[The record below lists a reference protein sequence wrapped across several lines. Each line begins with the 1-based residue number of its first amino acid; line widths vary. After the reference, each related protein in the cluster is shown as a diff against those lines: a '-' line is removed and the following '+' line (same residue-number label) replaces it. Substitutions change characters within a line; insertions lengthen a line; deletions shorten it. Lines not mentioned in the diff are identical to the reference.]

1 MTYGKLLTEDE
12 LDLWVRG
19 HAEIAQGVIVE
30 LVWRLVSAS
39 SPNPKERRFP
49 LGDSIGQHGPDG
61 VLDVAEFPFEPF
73 VPAGRSLW
81 EIGTSLNA
89 SAKAT
94 SDYNDRVADT
104 PSSVRSECAFVF
116 VTPFSG
122 RRDWDY
128 TWKEDAQADWI
139 AKRRERRD
147 WRDVRLIDGT
157 CLMDWLHHFP
167 AVERWLAHKFG
178 WRVEQLETPEL
189 RWNELRAI
197 GEPPS
202 LTPELFLV
210 NRNGACEKLKEI
222 FAGNITQLK
231 LDTYFPDQVGDFV
244 SAYVAAMD
252 EESRIDTVGRCL
264 LISGKE
270 ACNAIIAQRQQH
282 VLIIDYDSEPDGT
295 DEPRLLQ
302 KARRAGHVVIYRG
315 APGGVPHPN
324 CAAISNP
331 KAHHIQQ
338 ALKNAGYND
347 ERARILAQKSSG
359 NLGSLLRLL
368 QNVSLIPEWAETTT
382 AAELVIAEFLGAWNE
397 KAEADRLIVESLV
410 GKSYGEWI
418 GAMREVVRRPGT
430 PLTHRDGKWKFVS
443 RYEGWC
449 ALGPRVFDDHLDR
462 LRETA
467 VTVLRAKDPKFE
479 LPPEERYAS
488 RIHGKILD
496 HSAFLRKGLTETL
509 ALLGGHPKALISCSF
524 GKAEE
529 TAVLAVREILAGAD
543 WVQWAG
549 LNDLLPLLAEAAPN
563 EFLNAVDK
571 ALTSNPCPFD
581 ELFAQE
587 SSGITG
593 TTYMSGLLWA
603 LETLAWD
610 IDYFSR
616 VIVLLG
622 ELAARDPG
630 GNWTNR
636 PANSLTTIL
645 LPWMPQTCA
654 SIAKRRSA
662 IAALLEECPNV
673 AWALLLSLLP
683 GSHSTSRGSRRPA
696 WREMVPEDWSNGVSY
711 DEYWEHVAVY
721 TEIAI
726 RAAKT
731 DLAKL
736 AELIDRMEDLPPS
749 AYRRL
754 VEHLES
760 DSVLE
765 LREAD
770 RLGLWTKLMA
780 LVAKHRRFAGGK
792 WAMSPDQVDRIAAIA
807 ERLKPDAANFRYQRL
822 FSESDFGLYE
832 EKDDFEQQLDELE
845 ERRRKAVEEIF
856 STDGLQAV
864 LEFAKAVESPWRV
877 GIAFGVI
884 ATSEADEA
892 VLPGLLEAE
901 TKQLTQ
907 FAGGF
912 VLGRF
917 RTRDWQ
923 WVDEV
928 DASLWTPSQIGQF
941 LAYLPFKS
949 DTWERSAR
957 LLGQN
962 DSPYWTKTNVNPY
975 EADEGLELAI
985 DALINHGRP
994 RAAISCLHK
1003 MQYEKEPLNPEQVV
1017 RALLAAARSPE
1028 GAQTANA
1035 YEIVE
1040 VIKALQDNPG
1050 QNLDHVLLVEWTY
1063 LPILDRYHDAAPKLL
1078 ERRLAN
1084 EPEFFCELVR
1094 KIFRS
1099 RKEERR
1105 TESVTEGDKI
1115 FATRVYDLL
1124 TGWKTP
1130 PGYRED
1136 GNFDGEALAAWLD
1149 AVMKECA
1156 ETGHI
1161 EVAMNIVGQV
1171 LIHASADPDG
1181 LWIHRSAAAAL
1192 NGKDAGKMRMGFSTA
1207 LFNSRGT
1214 HGFSAGREERALAT
1228 KYREQANAVEI
1239 AGFQRLATTLR
1250 ELATSYER
1258 DAEREASSDPFDDFD
1273 A

>member
-1 MTYGKLLTEDE
+1 MTYSGLLTENQ
-12 LDLWVRG
+12 LDDWVRG

-30 LVWRLVSAS
+30 LVWRLVAAS

-49 LGDSIGQHGPDG
+49 LGDSVGQPGPDG
-61 VLDVAEFPFEPF
+61 VLDVADFPCEPF
-73 VPAGRSLW
+73 VPVGRSLW
-81 EIGTSLNA
+81 EIGTGLDA
-89 SAKAT
+89 RKKAT
-94 SDYNDRVADT
+94 KDYKDRVADT
-104 PSSVRSECAFVF
+104 PEEVRSESAFIF
-116 VTPFSG
+116 VTPLSG

-139 AKRRERRD
+139 AKQLNRKE
-147 WRDVRLIDGT
+147 WRDVRVIDGT
-157 CLMDWLHHFP
+157 DLIDWLHHFP

-178 WRVEQLETPEL
+178 WPVEQLETPEL
-189 RWNELRAI
+189 RWNALSAI
-197 GEPPS
+197 GEPLP

-210 NRNGACEKLKEI
+210 NRDNACEKLKDI
-222 FAGNITQLK
+222 FAGSTLQLK
-231 LDTYFPDQVGDFV
+231 LDTYFPDQVSDFV
-244 SAYVAAMD
+244 SAYVAATD
-252 EESRIDTVGRCL
+252 EESRIDIVGRCL

-270 ACNAIIAQRQQH
+270 AYNAIIEQRQSH
-282 VLIIDYDSEPDGT
+282 VLIIDFDSEPDGT
-295 DEPRLLQ
+295 NEPRLLQ
-302 KARRAGHVVIYRG
+302 KARRARHAVIYRG
-315 APGGVPHPN
+315 APGGLPHPN
-324 CAAISNP
+324 CATIPNP
-331 KAHHIQQ
+331 KEYHVQQ
-338 ALKNAGYND
+338 ALKNGGYSD
-347 ERARILAQKSSG
+347 ERARILAQKSGG

-368 QNVSLIPEWAETTT
+368 QNVSLIPEWAEVTS
-382 AAELVIAEFLGAWNE
+382 AAELVIAEFLGSWNE
-397 KAEADRLIVESLV
+397 KSEADRRIVEGIL

-418 GAMREVVRRPGT
+418 GKMREVALRPGT
-430 PLTHRDGKWKFVS
+430 PLTHRDGKWKFVL
-443 RYEGWC
+443 RYEGWY
-449 ALGPRVFDDHLDR
+449 ALGPRIFDDHLDR
-462 LRETA
+462 LREGT
-467 VTVLRAKDPKFE
+467 VTVLRENDPKFE
-479 LPPEERYAS
+479 LPPGERYAS
-488 RIHGKILD
+488 RIHGKVLK
-496 HSAFLRKGLTETL
+496 HSDFVRKGLAETL
-509 ALLGGHPKALISCSF
+509 ALLGGHPKALTSCSF

-529 TAVLAVREILAGAD
+529 TAVLAVREILRDAD

-549 LNDLLPLLAEAAPN
+549 LDNLMPLLAEAAPE

-571 ALTSNPCPFD
+571 ALTSDPCPLD

-587 SSGITG
+587 RSGVTG
-593 TTYMSGLLWA
+593 ATYTSGLLWA

-610 IDYFSR
+610 TDYFSR

-654 SIAKRRSA
+654 SIAKRRAA

-711 DEYWEHVAVY
+711 EEYWEHVALY
-721 TEIAI
+721 TDLAI
-726 RAAKT
+726 SAAKA

-770 RLGLWTKLMA
+770 RLGLWTKLMD
-780 LVAKHRRFAGGK
+780 LVAKHSRFAGGK
-792 WAMSPDQVDRIAAIA
+792 RAMSPDQVDKIAAIA
-807 ERLKPDAANFRYQRL
+807 ERLKPDAANFRHQRL
-822 FSESDFGLYE
+822 FSESGFGLYE

-856 STDGLQAV
+856 STDGVQAV

-877 GIAFGVI
+877 GIAFGVV

-917 RTRDWQ
+917 RTRGWQ
-923 WVDEV
+923 WVDEI
-928 DASLWTPSQIGQF
+928 DTSRWTLTQIGQF
-941 LAYLPFKS
+941 LAYLPFTS

-975 EADEGLELAI
+975 EADEGLELAV
-985 DALINHGRP
+985 DALINHGSP
-994 RAAISCLHK
+994 RAAIGCLHK
-1003 MQYEKEPLNPEQVV
+1003 MRYAKQPLNPDQVV
-1017 RALLAAARSPE
+1017 RALLAALRSPQR
-1028 GAQTANA
+1028 AQSVDA
-1035 YEIVE
+1035 YKIVE
-1040 VIKALQDNPG
+1040 LIRALQNDPG
-1050 QNLDHVLLVEWTY
+1050 ANLNHVYLVEWAY
-1063 LPILDRYHDAAPKLL
+1063 LPILDRYHKAAPKLL

-1084 EPEFFCELVR
+1084 EPGYFCKLIRSV
-1094 KIFRS
+1094 FRS
-1099 RKEERR
+1099 RKEEQR
-1105 TESVTEGDKI
+1105 TEAATEEAKI
-1115 FATRVYDLL
+1115 FATRIYDLFSV
-1124 TGWKTP
+1124 WKTP
-1130 PGYRED
+1130 PGCSED
-1136 GNFDGEALAAWLD
+1136 GSFDGEALAAWLD
-1149 AVMKECA
+1149 AVTKECA
-1156 ETGHI
+1156 ETGHL
-1161 EVAMNIVGQV
+1161 EDAMTIVGQV
-1171 LIHASADPDG
+1171 LIHAPGDPDG
-1181 LWIHRSAAAAL
+1181 LWIHRSAAVAL
-1192 NGKDAGKMRMGFSTA
+1192 NGKNAEKMRTGFNTA

-1214 HGFSAGREERALAT
+1214 HGFTAGKEERALAA
-1228 KYREQANAVEI
+1228 KYREQADAGET

-1250 ELATSYER
+1250 ELAKSYER
-1258 DAEREASSDPFDDFD
+1258 DAEHEASSDPFDDFD